1 MLKDYDS
8 NIEYYVMK
16 GIIDVCKKD
25 ITVVRSCFNISS
37 DTWLCAY
44 DGRNR
49 YGCIPRREAVLCF
62 R

>member
-25 ITVVRSCFNISS
+25 ITVVRSCFNIRKKFLNIFQSI
-37 DTWLCAY
+37 L
-44 DGRNR
+44 
-49 YGCIPRREAVLCF
+49 I
-62 R
+62 